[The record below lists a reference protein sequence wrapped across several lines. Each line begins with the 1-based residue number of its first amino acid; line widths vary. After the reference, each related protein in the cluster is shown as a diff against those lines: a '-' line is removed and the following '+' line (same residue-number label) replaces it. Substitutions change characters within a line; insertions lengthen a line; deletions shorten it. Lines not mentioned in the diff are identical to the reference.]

1 MRVNG
6 SYSPILQDV
15 IGRSAKANSAPANQ
29 GRRDSGA
36 PPQLNANVQNSTPTV
51 AAEKSMAPVAAAGNN
66 RYQVYS
72 PVKPSDLSSNH
83 QQALSRYQD
92 TQSIARSVDDAGE
105 YLGGVDIYV

>member
-15 IGRSAKANSAPANQ
+15 IGRSANANSAPANQ
-29 GRRDSGA
+29 GRQDVSAPAQPNAEVQSSA
-36 PPQLNANVQNSTPTV
+36 PPV
-51 AAEKSMAPVAAAGNN
+51 AAEKSMAPVAAAGNS

-92 TQSIARSVDDAGE
+92 TQSIARSVDGNGE